1 MNSSLFFL
9 TTFGE
14 WIEQNIFSLVSLLIT
29 MVGLIIWL
37 VRLEG
42 RVNANSKGMEN
53 MEKTMAEQDKDLRV
67 HTTDNDRHVNHLH
80 MRAMEKR
87 IDQIDNRMD
96 KMEVTMSQGFEK
108 TLSRIDTLIRR
119 D

>member
-1 MNSSLFFL
+1 MNCPLFFL
-9 TTFGE
+9 TLGE
-14 WIEQNIFSLVSLLIT
+14 WVEQNLFSIISLLIS
-29 MVGLIIWL
+29 VIGLIVWL

-42 RVNANSKGMEN
+42 RVNTVCKEVED
-53 MEKTMAEQDKDLRV
+53 MEKTVVEQGKDVRI
-67 HTTDNDRHVNHLH
+67 HTTDSDRHVNHLH

-87 IDQIDNRMD
+87 IDQIDNRID